1 LNFKKIASILFNLA
15 IAVFIL
21 KLGVDRYKIMETQ
34 DSVISRVIQPAGLLS
49 LDGAEASLDK
59 KPAVV
64 IFWASWCGPCT
75 VELARIRDSISS
87 GELSPEG
94 IVAIGIWDDMPA
106 IKAAASE
113 RQYNFEVLVDSMGEA
128 AQLFKIQATPTKA
141 YIGSAGE
148 VVEFSNGLGVFTIS
162 SIKDHLNNES

>member
-1 LNFKKIASILFNLA
+1 MNFKKIASILFNLA

-113 RQYNFEVLVDSMGEA
+113 RQYNFEVLVIVWGR
-128 AQLFKIQATPTKA
+128 QLNYLKFKPRPQRRT
-141 YIGSAGE
+141 S
-148 VVEFSNGLGVFTIS
+148 VLLVR
-162 SIKDHLNNES
+162 